1 MDLVKY
7 FNIGFHTFV
16 NSKKAGTLKFVLT
29 RIHNNLSVI

>member
-16 NSKKAGTLKFVLT
+16 NSKKGRNSGICPNKNV
-29 RIHNNLSVI
+29 